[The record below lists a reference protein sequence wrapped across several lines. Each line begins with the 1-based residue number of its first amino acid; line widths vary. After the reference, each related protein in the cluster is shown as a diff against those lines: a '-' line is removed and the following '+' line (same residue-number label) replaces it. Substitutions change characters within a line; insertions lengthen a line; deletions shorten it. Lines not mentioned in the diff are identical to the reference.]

1 MTHSKKDQLNIRP
14 LTKHAG
20 YPKRGWLLVLVLLI
34 TLIGMPGLGASPVF
48 ALPPEPIDPDPVGG
62 SEPVTPPENGFD
74 WSVPARFGPYAN
86 CIVDYHWIADRSNHY

>member
-20 YPKRGWLLVLVLLI
+20 YPKRAWLLVFVLLI
-34 TLIGMPGLGASPVF
+34 TFMGMPGLGANPVF

-62 SEPVTPPENGFD
+62 NEPVTPPEVAEERREHDAQRRQAVGNREPIGT
-74 WSVPARFGPYAN
+74 AR
-86 CIVDYHWIADRSNHY
+86 R